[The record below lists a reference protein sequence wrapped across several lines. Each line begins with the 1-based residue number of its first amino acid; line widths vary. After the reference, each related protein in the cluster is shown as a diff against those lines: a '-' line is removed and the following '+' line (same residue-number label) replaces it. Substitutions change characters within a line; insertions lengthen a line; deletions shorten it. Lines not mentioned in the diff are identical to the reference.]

1 MGSRRACGG
10 PTAGGA
16 ATAYPA
22 LVPSLDDLLHAAVGG
37 VGGIERPGQ
46 VEMAHAVADAIDG
59 KGHLLVQAGTGTGKS
74 LAYLVPAVR
83 HAMDT
88 GTPTVVATATLALQA
103 QIVDRDMPRLA
114 ESLAPLLGRRPT
126 YALVKG
132 RRNYLCA
139 HKLEGGFPDDDADT
153 LMSVGAVDQ
162 QASRL
167 GAEVVRLRDWAEVT
181 ESGDRDELV
190 PGVSERAWRQVSVS
204 AHECLGGRC
213 PMVSE
218 CFVERSRE
226 AARDVDVI
234 VTNHSFMAID
244 AFEGRQMLPE
254 HDVLVVDEGHELVD
268 RVTSTIT
275 DEVTPG
281 MIRAAAKRAG
291 RQSDSSSTMEEA
303 ADLLE
308 SVLEPAPEGRLTG
321 IPDSLGLALS
331 RVRDT
336 ARAVQSE
343 LNPQPG
349 EEPDGG
355 RQVARAA
362 VDEVFEN
369 ASRILEE
376 RELDVVWLNRDP
388 RRGPVL
394 RVAPM
399 SVAMLVRDKFFS
411 DRTVVLTSA
420 TLELGGSF
428 DAVAGTIGLR
438 GEGAPEWRGLDVGS
452 PFAYPEQGIAYV
464 ARHLPPPGRDGL
476 ATQTLDEIEALV
488 RAAGGRTLG
497 LFSSMRAAKEA
508 TEAMRERFADL
519 EGDIAFLCQG
529 EDQISTLV
537 RQFAR
542 DPRTCLFGTLSLW
555 QGVDVPGSSC
565 QLVIIDRIPF
575 PRPDDPLASARSQ
588 AIARMGGNGFM
599 AVSATHAALRLAQG
613 AGRLI
618 RRSDDRGV
626 VAFLDN
632 RMMTAGYAGFL
643 QRSLPPFWPTADRAM
658 VLAALKRLDETAEP
672 PQPVAEPA
680 LRGLTG
686 AVSMQIERPVAEDP
700 PPPESSRTAVTHGHA
715 WTEQEDEELRDGI
728 ELGLTLD
735 ELARTSPLSAT
746 RGRVTAMSDE
756 VAVRHRVPPF
766 VLVAGPESLLAER
779 AVTQTLDDLKVT
791 EPELET
797 IRLYAA
803 AYTAGELTLHASPS
817 LFGGAKCIVVH
828 DVDEADDELQADL
841 LAALSGEPEPDLTL
855 VVLHKGGPRGKKVLD
870 TLKGS
875 GARVIDAPA
884 IKTDRDKA
892 DFAAHEF
899 RAARRKATGE
909 AVHAL
914 VEAVGKDVREL
925 SAACQ
930 QLIDD
935 TTGVIDEQVVLTYH
949 GGKVEATGFRVADA
963 AMTGDTGEALRL
975 LRHAIAVGV
984 DPVPIVAVLAQQARQ
999 LIKVG
1004 SAGRGRSADLA
1015 RDLGMAPWQVDKAR
1029 RALGGWTADALA
1041 TCVTAIA
1048 AADFEV
1054 KGGGRDP
1061 VYAVERC
1068 VLTITGQHARNRA

>member
-1 MGSRRACGG
+1 
-10 PTAGGA
+10 
-16 ATAYPA
+16 
-22 LVPSLDDLLHAAVGG
+22 
-37 VGGIERPGQ
+37 
-46 VEMAHAVADAIDG
+46 MAHAVADAVG
-59 KGHLLVQAGTGTGKS
+59 RGEHLLVQAGTGTGKS
-74 LAYLVPAVR
+74 LAYLVPGVQHAV
-83 HAMDT
+83 DT
-88 GTPTVVATATLALQA
+88 GRPAVVATATLALQA
-103 QIVDRDMPRLA
+103 QIVDRDMPRIA
-114 ESLAPLLGRRPT
+114 EALAPLLGRRPS

-139 HKLEGGFPDDDADT
+139 HKLHGGFPDDDADT
-153 LMSVGAVDQ
+153 LMALGAVDQ

-167 GAEVVRLRDWAEVT
+167 GAEVVRLRDWAEAT

-204 AHECLGGRC
+204 AHECLGSRC
-213 PMVSE
+213 PMVTE
-218 CFVERSRE
+218 CFVERTRE
-226 AARDVDVI
+226 AARDVDII

-244 AFEGRQMLPE
+244 AFEGRQLLPE
-254 HDVLVVDEGHELVD
+254 HDVLVIDEGHELVD

-281 MIRAAAKRAG
+281 MVRAAAKRAG
-291 RQSDSSSTMEEA
+291 RQAESSETLDAA

-321 IPDSLGLALS
+321 IPDSLALALG

-336 ARAVQSE
+336 ARAVQTE
-343 LNPQPG
+343 LKPQQG

-369 ASRILEE
+369 SSRVLEE
-376 RELDVVWLNRDP
+376 RELDVVWLSRDP

-399 SVAMLVRDKFFS
+399 SVAALVRERVFTE
-411 DRTVVLTSA
+411 RTVVMTSA
-420 TLELGGSF
+420 TLELGGTF

-438 GEGAPEWRGLDVGS
+438 GEGAPAWRGLDVGS
-452 PFAYPEQGIAYV
+452 PFAYPQQGIAYV
-464 ARHLPPPGRDGL
+464 AQHLPAPGRDGL
-476 ATQTLDEIEALV
+476 APQTLDEIEALV

-519 EGDIAFLCQG
+519 PAPAAGGSGDVAFLCQG

-618 RRSDDRGV
+618 RRADDRGV

-632 RMMTAGYAGFL
+632 RMMTARYAGFL

-672 PQPVAEPA
+672 PQPVDEPA

-686 AVSMQIERPVAEDP
+686 AVTAPVGDTDRGVTDAAPVPAERPVAEDP
-700 PPPESSRTAVTHGHA
+700 PPPQSSRTAVTHGHA

-735 ELARTSPLSAT
+735 ELAESMELAVDS
-746 RGRVTAMSDE
+746 
-756 VAVRHRVPPF
+756 VAAR
-766 VLVAGPESLLAER
+766 LAGLG
-779 AVTQTLDDLKVT
+779 
-791 EPELET
+791 LE
-797 IRLYAA
+797 
-803 AYTAGELTLHASPS
+803 AG
-817 LFGGAKCIVVH
+817 
-828 DVDEADDELQADL
+828 
-841 LAALSGEPEPDLTL
+841 
-855 VVLHKGGPRGKKVLD
+855 GGP
-870 TLKGS
+870 T
-875 GARVIDAPA
+875 P
-884 IKTDRDKA
+884 
-892 DFAAHEF
+892 
-899 RAARRKATGE
+899 
-909 AVHAL
+909 
-914 VEAVGKDVREL
+914 
-925 SAACQ
+925 
-930 QLIDD
+930 
-935 TTGVIDEQVVLTYH
+935 
-949 GGKVEATGFRVADA
+949 
-963 AMTGDTGEALRL
+963 
-975 LRHAIAVGV
+975 
-984 DPVPIVAVLAQQARQ
+984 
-999 LIKVG
+999 
-1004 SAGRGRSADLA
+1004 
-1015 RDLGMAPWQVDKAR
+1015 
-1029 RALGGWTADALA
+1029 TAD
-1041 TCVTAIA
+1041 
-1048 AADFEV
+1048 
-1054 KGGGRDP
+1054 
-1061 VYAVERC
+1061 
-1068 VLTITGQHARNRA
+1068 

>member
-1 MGSRRACGG
+1 M
-10 PTAGGA
+10 PT
-16 ATAYPA
+16 
-22 LVPSLDDLLHAAVGG
+22 VDELLHAAVGG
-37 VGGIERPGQ
+37 VGGTERPGQ
-46 VEMAHAVADAIDG
+46 VEMAHAVADAIETG
-59 KGHLLVQAGTGTGKS
+59 EHLLVQAGTGTGKS

-83 HAMDT
+83 HAMET

-103 QIVDRDMPRLA
+103 QVVDRDMPRLA
-114 ESLAPLLGRRPT
+114 EALEPLVGRRPT

-139 HKLEGGFPDDDADT
+139 HKLEGGFPDDDTDSLLT
-153 LMSVGAVDQ
+153 VGDVDQ

-167 GAEVVRLRDWAEVT
+167 GQEVVRLRQWAEVT

-204 AHECLGGRC
+204 AEECLGSRC
-213 PMVSE
+213 PMVGE

-275 DEVTPG
+275 DELTPG

-291 RQSDSSSTMEEA
+291 RQAESSSTMDEA

-308 SVLEPAPEGRLTG
+308 SVLDPAPEGRLTTG
-321 IPDSLGLALS
+321 IPDSLATALA

-343 LNPQPG
+343 LKPQHG

-376 RELDVVWLNRDP
+376 RDLDVVWLSRDP

-399 SVAMLVRDKFFS
+399 SVAMLVRDKVF
-411 DRTVVLTSA
+411 DERTVILTSA

-438 GEGAPEWRGLDVGS
+438 GEGSPAWRGLDVGS
-452 PFAYPEQGIAYV
+452 PFDYPKQGIAYV
-464 ARHLPPPGRDGL
+464 AQHLPAPGRDGL
-476 ATQTLDEIEALV
+476 ATETLDEIEALV

-497 LFSSMRAAKEA
+497 LFSSMRAAREA
-508 TEAMRERFADL
+508 AEAMRERLADL
-519 EGDIAFLCQG
+519 DGDLAVLCQG

-632 RMMTAGYAGFL
+632 RMMTARYAGFL

-658 VLAALKRLDETAEP
+658 VLAALRRLDETAP
-672 PQPVAEPA
+672 PPLPVAEPA

-686 AVSMQIERPVAEDP
+686 AVAAPAGDTARGATSATPAPDERPVAEAP
-700 PPPESSRTAVTHGHA
+700 PPPESSRTAVTQGES
-715 WTEQEDEELRDGI
+715 WTAQDDEELRDGI
-728 ELGLTLD
+728 ELGLTVD
-735 ELARTSPLSAT
+735 ELA
-746 RGRVTAMSDE
+746 
-756 VAVRHRVPPF
+756 
-766 VLVAGPESLLAER
+766 ESMER
-779 AVTQTLDDLKVT
+779 A
-791 EPELET
+791 
-797 IRLYAA
+797 
-803 AYTAGELTLHASPS
+803 
-817 LFGGAKCIVVH
+817 
-828 DVDEADDELQADL
+828 
-841 LAALSGEPEPDLTL
+841 PDA
-855 VVLHKGGPRGKKVLD
+855 V
-870 TLKGS
+870 
-875 GARVIDAPA
+875 
-884 IKTDRDKA
+884 
-892 DFAAHEF
+892 
-899 RAARRKATGE
+899 AARLAGLGLEPGQGPT
-909 AVHAL
+909 
-914 VEAVGKDVREL
+914 
-925 SAACQ
+925 
-930 QLIDD
+930 
-935 TTGVIDEQVVLTYH
+935 LTF
-949 GGKVEATGFRVADA
+949 G
-963 AMTGDTGEALRL
+963 
-975 LRHAIAVGV
+975 
-984 DPVPIVAVLAQQARQ
+984 
-999 LIKVG
+999 
-1004 SAGRGRSADLA
+1004 
-1015 RDLGMAPWQVDKAR
+1015 
-1029 RALGGWTADALA
+1029 
-1041 TCVTAIA
+1041 
-1048 AADFEV
+1048 
-1054 KGGGRDP
+1054 
-1061 VYAVERC
+1061 
-1068 VLTITGQHARNRA
+1068 